1 MRCESILSEIYN
13 TFDKSKLDPI
23 LLTFKSSEML
33 HEFYHKRIFE
43 LITASLQNEQEKTIQ
58 ALLAENKQLSSIN
71 SELKQK
77 IGQIQTC
84 YQSLTKENSETLT
97 NIATIENEIKLKN
110 DENEKLNL
118 LISQLQNQNEGFQHQ
133 VLQLQNENSKLTDK
147 LNELANITILKDNEI
162 KDKNEQIN
170 YFKENITHI
179 KEKQNEMTKSLE
191 GMIQQ
196 NYDLKNELDT
206 KNNDLNELVKK
217 IESLKFDKT
226 SICTVLDDSK
236 ANQGKYLVTDGYSNF
251 YVYSSDTTYK
261 RGNVVNVN
269 IPNGDYSETKYI
281 IGLNMT
287 ASNNNDSSLTSRT
300 QDVIV
305 NQVLNSNIVVNGE
318 TKTLIEW
325 IAELATSSSAN
336 NTNL

>member
-84 YQSLTKENSETLT
+84 YQSLKKENSETLT

-217 IESLKFDKT
+217 IESLK
-226 SICTVLDDSK
+226 LDFQAKGEEINKEVQRLRDE
-236 ANQGKYLVTDGYSNF
+236 NE
-251 YVYSSDTTYK
+251 
-261 RGNVVNVN
+261 N
-269 IPNGDYSETKYI
+269 ILKVKIQALKNKLREKIAIINKLNEEHNYI
-281 IGLNMT
+281 
-287 ASNNNDSSLTSRT
+287 SPH
-300 QDVIV
+300 Q
-305 NQVLNSNIVVNGE
+305 NI
-318 TKTLIEW
+318 
-325 IAELATSSSAN
+325 S
-336 NTNL
+336 

>member
-1 MRCESILSEIYN
+1 M
-13 TFDKSKLDPI
+13 TD
-23 LLTFKSSEML
+23 
-33 HEFYHKRIFE
+33 
-43 LITASLQNEQEKTIQ
+43 LID
-58 ALLAENKQLSSIN
+58 
-71 SELKQK
+71 
-77 IGQIQTC
+77 
-84 YQSLTKENSETLT
+84 
-97 NIATIENEIKLKN
+97 NI
-110 DENEKLNL
+110 
-118 LISQLQNQNEGFQHQ
+118 
-133 VLQLQNENSKLTDK
+133 
-147 LNELANITILKDNEI
+147 
-162 KDKNEQIN
+162 
-170 YFKENITHI
+170 
-179 KEKQNEMTKSLE
+179 
-191 GMIQQ
+191 
-196 NYDLKNELDT
+196 LDT
-206 KNNDLNELVKK
+206 ISLIVDKK

-287 ASNNNDSSLTSRT
+287 ASNNDSSLTSRT
-300 QDVIV
+300 QEAIV
-305 NQVLNSNIVVNGE
+305 NQVLNSNIAVNGE

>member
-1 MRCESILSEIYN
+1 MTDLIDNILDSIS
-13 TFDKSKLDPI
+13 
-23 LLTFKSSEML
+23 
-33 HEFYHKRIFE
+33 
-43 LITASLQNEQEKTIQ
+43 LIV
-58 ALLAENKQLSSIN
+58 
-71 SELKQK
+71 
-77 IGQIQTC
+77 
-84 YQSLTKENSETLT
+84 
-97 NIATIENEIKLKN
+97 
-110 DENEKLNL
+110 D
-118 LISQLQNQNEGFQHQ
+118 
-133 VLQLQNENSKLTDK
+133 
-147 LNELANITILKDNEI
+147 
-162 KDKNEQIN
+162 
-170 YFKENITHI
+170 
-179 KEKQNEMTKSLE
+179 
-191 GMIQQ
+191 
-196 NYDLKNELDT
+196 
-206 KNNDLNELVKK
+206 KK

-251 YVYSSDTTYK
+251 YVYSSDTAYK

-287 ASNNNDSSLTSRT
+287 ASNNDSSLTSRA

-305 NQVLNSNIVVNGE
+305 NQVLNSNIAVNGE

>member
-1 MRCESILSEIYN
+1 M
-13 TFDKSKLDPI
+13 TD
-23 LLTFKSSEML
+23 
-33 HEFYHKRIFE
+33 
-43 LITASLQNEQEKTIQ
+43 LID
-58 ALLAENKQLSSIN
+58 
-71 SELKQK
+71 
-77 IGQIQTC
+77 
-84 YQSLTKENSETLT
+84 
-97 NIATIENEIKLKN
+97 NI
-110 DENEKLNL
+110 
-118 LISQLQNQNEGFQHQ
+118 
-133 VLQLQNENSKLTDK
+133 
-147 LNELANITILKDNEI
+147 
-162 KDKNEQIN
+162 
-170 YFKENITHI
+170 
-179 KEKQNEMTKSLE
+179 
-191 GMIQQ
+191 
-196 NYDLKNELDT
+196 LDT
-206 KNNDLNELVKK
+206 ISLIVDKK

-287 ASNNNDSSLTSRT
+287 ASNNDSSLTSRT

-305 NQVLNSNIVVNGE
+305 NQVLNSNIAVNGE

>member
-1 MRCESILSEIYN
+1 MTDLIDNILDSIS
-13 TFDKSKLDPI
+13 
-23 LLTFKSSEML
+23 
-33 HEFYHKRIFE
+33 
-43 LITASLQNEQEKTIQ
+43 LIV
-58 ALLAENKQLSSIN
+58 
-71 SELKQK
+71 
-77 IGQIQTC
+77 
-84 YQSLTKENSETLT
+84 
-97 NIATIENEIKLKN
+97 
-110 DENEKLNL
+110 D
-118 LISQLQNQNEGFQHQ
+118 
-133 VLQLQNENSKLTDK
+133 
-147 LNELANITILKDNEI
+147 
-162 KDKNEQIN
+162 
-170 YFKENITHI
+170 
-179 KEKQNEMTKSLE
+179 
-191 GMIQQ
+191 
-196 NYDLKNELDT
+196 
-206 KNNDLNELVKK
+206 KK

-251 YVYSSDTTYK
+251 YVYSSDTAYK

-287 ASNNNDSSLTSRT
+287 ASNNDSSLTSRT

>member
-1 MRCESILSEIYN
+1 MTDLIDNILDSIS
-13 TFDKSKLDPI
+13 
-23 LLTFKSSEML
+23 
-33 HEFYHKRIFE
+33 
-43 LITASLQNEQEKTIQ
+43 LIV
-58 ALLAENKQLSSIN
+58 
-71 SELKQK
+71 
-77 IGQIQTC
+77 
-84 YQSLTKENSETLT
+84 
-97 NIATIENEIKLKN
+97 
-110 DENEKLNL
+110 D
-118 LISQLQNQNEGFQHQ
+118 
-133 VLQLQNENSKLTDK
+133 
-147 LNELANITILKDNEI
+147 
-162 KDKNEQIN
+162 
-170 YFKENITHI
+170 
-179 KEKQNEMTKSLE
+179 
-191 GMIQQ
+191 
-196 NYDLKNELDT
+196 
-206 KNNDLNELVKK
+206 KK

-251 YVYSSDTTYK
+251 YVYSSDTAYK

-287 ASNNNDSSLTSRT
+287 ASNNDSSLTSRT

-305 NQVLNSNIVVNGE
+305 NQVLNSNIAVNGE

>member
-1 MRCESILSEIYN
+1 MTDLIDNILDSIS
-13 TFDKSKLDPI
+13 
-23 LLTFKSSEML
+23 
-33 HEFYHKRIFE
+33 
-43 LITASLQNEQEKTIQ
+43 LIV
-58 ALLAENKQLSSIN
+58 
-71 SELKQK
+71 
-77 IGQIQTC
+77 
-84 YQSLTKENSETLT
+84 
-97 NIATIENEIKLKN
+97 
-110 DENEKLNL
+110 D
-118 LISQLQNQNEGFQHQ
+118 
-133 VLQLQNENSKLTDK
+133 
-147 LNELANITILKDNEI
+147 
-162 KDKNEQIN
+162 
-170 YFKENITHI
+170 
-179 KEKQNEMTKSLE
+179 
-191 GMIQQ
+191 
-196 NYDLKNELDT
+196 
-206 KNNDLNELVKK
+206 KK

-251 YVYSSDTTYK
+251 YVYSSYTTYK

-281 IGLNMT
+281 IGLDMT

-305 NQVLNSNIVVNGE
+305 NQVLNSNIAVNGE

>member
-1 MRCESILSEIYN
+1 MTDLIDNILDSIS
-13 TFDKSKLDPI
+13 
-23 LLTFKSSEML
+23 
-33 HEFYHKRIFE
+33 
-43 LITASLQNEQEKTIQ
+43 LIV
-58 ALLAENKQLSSIN
+58 
-71 SELKQK
+71 
-77 IGQIQTC
+77 
-84 YQSLTKENSETLT
+84 
-97 NIATIENEIKLKN
+97 
-110 DENEKLNL
+110 D
-118 LISQLQNQNEGFQHQ
+118 
-133 VLQLQNENSKLTDK
+133 
-147 LNELANITILKDNEI
+147 
-162 KDKNEQIN
+162 
-170 YFKENITHI
+170 
-179 KEKQNEMTKSLE
+179 
-191 GMIQQ
+191 
-196 NYDLKNELDT
+196 
-206 KNNDLNELVKK
+206 KK

-305 NQVLNSNIVVNGE
+305 NQVLNSNIAVNGE

>member
-1 MRCESILSEIYN
+1 MTDLIDNILDSIS
-13 TFDKSKLDPI
+13 
-23 LLTFKSSEML
+23 
-33 HEFYHKRIFE
+33 
-43 LITASLQNEQEKTIQ
+43 LIV
-58 ALLAENKQLSSIN
+58 
-71 SELKQK
+71 
-77 IGQIQTC
+77 
-84 YQSLTKENSETLT
+84 
-97 NIATIENEIKLKN
+97 
-110 DENEKLNL
+110 D
-118 LISQLQNQNEGFQHQ
+118 
-133 VLQLQNENSKLTDK
+133 
-147 LNELANITILKDNEI
+147 
-162 KDKNEQIN
+162 
-170 YFKENITHI
+170 
-179 KEKQNEMTKSLE
+179 
-191 GMIQQ
+191 
-196 NYDLKNELDT
+196 
-206 KNNDLNELVKK
+206 KK

-269 IPNGDYSETKYI
+269 IPKGDYSETKYI

-300 QDVIV
+300 QEAIV
-305 NQVLNSNIVVNGE
+305 NQVLNSNIAVNGE

>member
-1 MRCESILSEIYN
+1 MTDLIDNILDSIS
-13 TFDKSKLDPI
+13 
-23 LLTFKSSEML
+23 
-33 HEFYHKRIFE
+33 
-43 LITASLQNEQEKTIQ
+43 LIV
-58 ALLAENKQLSSIN
+58 
-71 SELKQK
+71 
-77 IGQIQTC
+77 
-84 YQSLTKENSETLT
+84 
-97 NIATIENEIKLKN
+97 
-110 DENEKLNL
+110 D
-118 LISQLQNQNEGFQHQ
+118 
-133 VLQLQNENSKLTDK
+133 
-147 LNELANITILKDNEI
+147 
-162 KDKNEQIN
+162 
-170 YFKENITHI
+170 
-179 KEKQNEMTKSLE
+179 
-191 GMIQQ
+191 
-196 NYDLKNELDT
+196 
-206 KNNDLNELVKK
+206 KK

>member
-1 MRCESILSEIYN
+1 MTDLIDNILDSIS
-13 TFDKSKLDPI
+13 
-23 LLTFKSSEML
+23 
-33 HEFYHKRIFE
+33 
-43 LITASLQNEQEKTIQ
+43 LIV
-58 ALLAENKQLSSIN
+58 
-71 SELKQK
+71 
-77 IGQIQTC
+77 
-84 YQSLTKENSETLT
+84 
-97 NIATIENEIKLKN
+97 
-110 DENEKLNL
+110 D
-118 LISQLQNQNEGFQHQ
+118 
-133 VLQLQNENSKLTDK
+133 
-147 LNELANITILKDNEI
+147 
-162 KDKNEQIN
+162 
-170 YFKENITHI
+170 
-179 KEKQNEMTKSLE
+179 
-191 GMIQQ
+191 
-196 NYDLKNELDT
+196 
-206 KNNDLNELVKK
+206 KK

-287 ASNNNDSSLTSRT
+287 ASNNNDSSLTSRA

-305 NQVLNSNIVVNGE
+305 NQVLNSNIEVNGE